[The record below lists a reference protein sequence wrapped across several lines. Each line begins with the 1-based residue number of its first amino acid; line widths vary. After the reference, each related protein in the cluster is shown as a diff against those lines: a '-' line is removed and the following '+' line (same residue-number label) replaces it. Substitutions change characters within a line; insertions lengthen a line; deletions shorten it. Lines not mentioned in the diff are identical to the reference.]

1 MTARAPGESWRERLA
16 RGFFSTVLRLG
27 TPLYL
32 LRLMRRGRAEPLYR
46 AHLPERFGFGLDVAP
61 GAVWVHAVSLGE
73 TRAAAPLVERLR
85 QARPGLRLLL
95 THTTATGREAGQ
107 ALLRPGDVQRWL
119 PFDTPGAVRR
129 FLHGTQPA
137 VGVLME
143 TEIWP
148 NLQQAAVQAGV
159 PMVLANA
166 RLSARSLRRGER
178 FKWLLAPAA
187 RTLRLALA
195 QTQEDAQRLTQAGVP
210 EVQVCGNLKFDLQP
224 DEALLAQ
231 GRSWRER
238 LGRPV
243 VMLAVSR
250 EGEEAALL
258 ARWAAINANP
268 GSDDSGP
275 QPRSQPQTQTQSVT
289 HPLPGAVSPSVLH
302 PHAPAHLASSEAQRP
317 LLLIVPR
324 HPQRFDEVAA
334 LVQQSGLS
342 LIRRSG
348 FSSDGPSAEGA
359 SADVWLGDSMREMA
373 LYYGLSDV
381 ALLGGSFEPLG
392 GQNLIEAAACGVPL
406 LMGPHTFNFAEA
418 AALSLE
424 AGAAR
429 RVETLDQAVTEAMA
443 LLADPARRA
452 GMAAAAT
459 TFAAAHRGAAQRMAD
474 RILALLP
481 SSGPATA
488 A

>member
-1 MTARAPGESWRERLA
+1 MTPPSGDSWRERLA

-46 AHLPERFGFGLDVAP
+46 AHLPERFGFGLEVAP
-61 GAVWVHAVSLGE
+61 GSIWVHAVSLGE
-73 TRAAAPLVERLR
+73 TRAAAPLIERLR
-85 QARPGLRLLL
+85 QERPDMRLLL
-95 THTTATGREAGQ
+95 THTTATGRETGQ
-107 ALLRPGDVQRWL
+107 SLLRPGDVQRWL

-129 FLHGTQPA
+129 FLLATRPA

-148 NLQQAAVQAGV
+148 NLQHAAAQAGV

-166 RLSARSLRRGER
+166 RLSARSLRRGAR

-195 QTQEDAQRLTQAGVP
+195 QTGEDAQRLTQAGVP

-224 DEALLAQ
+224 DETLLAQ
-231 GRSWRER
+231 GRAWRAR

-258 ARWAAINANP
+258 ALWAALSAEF
-268 GSDDSGP
+268 GAAQGQRSDP
-275 QPRSQPQTQTQSVT
+275 V
-289 HPLPGAVSPSVLH
+289 
-302 PHAPAHLASSEAQRP
+302 RP

-324 HPQRFDEVAA
+324 HPQRFDDIAE
-334 LVQQSGLS
+334 LVRQSGLR
-342 LIRRSG
+342 LARRSA
-348 FSSDGPSAEGA
+348 FAADGPSDADA
-359 SADVWLGDSMREMA
+359 TVDVWLGDSMREMA

-418 AALSLE
+418 ATLSLE

-429 RVETLDQAVTEAMA
+429 RVESMDQAVTQA
-443 LLADPARRA
+443 LTLLSDPAART

-459 TFAAAHRGAAQRMAD
+459 AFAATHRGAAQRMAT
-474 RILALLP
+474 RILALMR
-481 SSGPATA
+481 
-488 A
+488 